1 MNSYLPTIN
10 KVVDLETV
18 FVDETSV
25 VVVVVTTYVVTIFF
39 VVTWVDFITGA
50 PSVIDVV
57 VTAIRPIW
65 NLNN

>member
-39 VVTWVDFITGA
+39 VVT
-50 PSVIDVV
+50 
-57 VTAIRPIW
+57 
-65 NLNN
+65 